1 MKCIGGDL
9 ENFSGFNEG
18 STVADSRESS
28 ENTRV
33 FPVGAVSGREGIV
46 AGAYSAEAAFPAVAA
61 KAALAESAAAKA
73 GRHSHKGNLH
83 L

>member
-33 FPVGAVSGREGIV
+33 FPVGAASGREGIV
-46 AGAYSAEAAFPAVAA
+46 A
-61 KAALAESAAAKA
+61 
-73 GRHSHKGNLH
+73 
-83 L
+83 